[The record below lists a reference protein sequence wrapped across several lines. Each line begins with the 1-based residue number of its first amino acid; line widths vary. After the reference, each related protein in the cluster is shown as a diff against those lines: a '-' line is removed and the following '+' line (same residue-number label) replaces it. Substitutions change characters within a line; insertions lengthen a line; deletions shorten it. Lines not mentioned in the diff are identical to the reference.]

1 MMERRVDLH
10 IHTSASDGQQ
20 SPQEVVQ
27 RALNQKLAAIAI
39 TDHDSVA
46 AIEPAIHAAA
56 GSELEIIAGVELGV
70 DHQGAD
76 VHLLGYMVDYRASAF
91 LREIQRFQRIRYR
104 RGQKIVTKLNRLGV
118 DLQMETVMAIAG
130 EAPVGRP
137 HVADA
142 LVREEY
148 VGSYGEAFARYLGYH
163 APAYV
168 PKLGLSARE
177 AIELI
182 HSVHGVAVLAHP
194 GILNRDDLISYF
206 VDLGLDGLEAFHFKH
221 NDQTR
226 HHYLELARHYGL
238 LFTGGSDCHGS
249 RFGRG
254 TILGKVPVP
263 YHCVVA
269 LKERGRWRQS
279 RLSDSLKGGMA

>member
-1 MMERRVDLH
+1 MTEKKVDLH
-10 IHTSASDGQQ
+10 IHTTASDGQQ

-27 RALNQKLAAIAI
+27 RALDQGLTAVAI

-46 AIEPAIHAAA
+46 AIDPAIRAAR
-56 GSELEIIAGVELGV
+56 GSGLEIIPGVELSI
-70 DHQGAD
+70 DHHGAD
-76 VHLLGYMVDYRASAF
+76 VHLLGYLVDYQAPAF
-91 LREIQRFQRIRYR
+91 LREIQRFQLARYW
-104 RGQKIVTKLNRLGV
+104 RGEKIVNKLNQLGV

-148 VGSYGEAFARYLGYH
+148 VGSYREAFARYLGYH

-168 PKLGLSARE
+168 PKLGLSAQE
-177 AIELI
+177 AIELL

-194 GILNRDDLISYF
+194 GILDRDDLIPF
-206 VDLGLDGLEAFHFKH
+206 LVDLGLDGLEAFHFKQ
-221 NDQTR
+221 DGEVGR
-226 HHYLELARHYGL
+226 RYVRLARRYGL
-238 LFTGGSDCHGS
+238 LVTGGSDCHGG

-254 TILGKVPVP
+254 TRVGKVQVP
-263 YHCVVA
+263 YHCVTA
-269 LKERGRWRQS
+269 LKKRKHWLQS
-279 RLSDSLKGGMA
+279 RLSGSSKGGRV